1 MKVILVAG
9 ERGEGKTT
17 FVKKTV
23 KALKAKGK
31 PIFGFYAENVI
42 DSQNREGYELHNVA
56 SDKKIV
62 LCRRDD
68 PKTGELHLMDFWF
81 NTGSIKT
88 GEEWL
93 KQGFSS
99 PDTIFFV
106 DEAGKFELD
115 GYVWN
120 NILVD
125 ILNRNKGTLIVTV
138 RNKFVA
144 QIIEKYRLDSKYF
157 TTVSNLLF
165 TFEFADKI

>member
-1 MKVILVAG
+1 MKVILVSG

-17 FVKKTV
+17 FVKKTA

-31 PIFGFYAENVI
+31 PVFGFYAENVI

-56 SDKKIV
+56 YDKKIV

-68 PKTGELHLMDFWF
+68 PKTGKLHLMDFWF
-81 NTGSIKT
+81 NTDSIKT

-93 KQGFSS
+93 RQGFSAPGS
-99 PDTIFFV
+99 IFFV

-120 NILVD
+120 NILID

-138 RNKFVA
+138 RNKFVE
-144 QIIEKYRLDSKYF
+144 QIIGKYRLNSKDF
-157 TTVSNLLF
+157 TTVSDLF
-165 TFEFADKI
+165 FTVEFADKI

>member
-1 MKVILVAG
+1 MKVIIVAG

-17 FVKKTV
+17 FVKKTA
-23 KALKAKGK
+23 KTLKFKGK
-31 PIFGFYAENVI
+31 SIFGFYAVNRI

-56 SDKKIV
+56 SDEKIV

-68 PKTGELHLMDFWF
+68 PKNGELHLMDFWF
-81 NTGSIKT
+81 NKGSIKM

-99 PDTIFFV
+99 LDPIFFL

-120 NILVD
+120 NILMD
-125 ILNRNKGTLIVTV
+125 IVNRNKGTLILTV
-138 RNKFVA
+138 RNKFVKK
-144 QIIEKYRLDSKYF
+144 IIEKYRLDSKDL
-157 TTVSNLLF
+157 TTVNDLLF
-165 TFEFADKI
+165 TVEFTDKI